1 MLTILAVAV
10 FVLAAVAALVCLADS
25 SVIARQ
31 AAAELSRERA
41 LARMGFVAQVAARE
55 LRPRPAQSFAAQSR
69 SALPRS
75 AGLMQASRARAL
87 PLRFAAQPGGAA

>member
-1 MLTILAVAV
+1 MLTILATAS
-10 FVLAAVAALVCLADS
+10 FVIAAAAALVSLADS

-41 LARMGFVAQVAARE
+41 LARMGFLPQVAARE
-55 LRPRPAQSFAAQSR
+55 IRLRAQHHRQAAPRGGQ
-69 SALPRS
+69 
-75 AGLMQASRARAL
+75 LMQASRARAL

>member
-1 MLTILAVAV
+1 MLTILATAA
-10 FVLAAVAALVCLADS
+10 FVIAAVAALVSLADS

-41 LARMGFVAQVAARE
+41 LARMGFVPQVAAQE
-55 LRPRPAQSFAAQSR
+55 LRPRPAPQPRAAHLR
-69 SALPRS
+69 
-75 AGLMQASRARAL
+75 AGALMQASRARAL